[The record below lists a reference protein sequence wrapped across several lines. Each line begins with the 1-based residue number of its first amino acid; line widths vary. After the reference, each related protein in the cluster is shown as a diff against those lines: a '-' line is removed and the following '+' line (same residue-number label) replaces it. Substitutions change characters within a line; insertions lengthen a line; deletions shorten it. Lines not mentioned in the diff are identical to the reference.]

1 MQTDWK
7 QTATAVQVPNFN
19 DNQRPPE
26 ASRYTGVSESK
37 LAKLRMT
44 RYRHLGPKFVRA
56 AGCIIYRKSDLDEW
70 LASHLIEASD
80 GEGA

>member
-7 QTATAVQVPNFN
+7 QTATAVQIPNFN

-37 LAKLRMT
+37 LAKLRMA
-44 RYRHLGPKFVRA
+44 RYRHPWAKVYSRSRLYYLPQG
-56 AGCIIYRKSDLDEW
+56 
-70 LASHLIEASD
+70 
-80 GEGA
+80 